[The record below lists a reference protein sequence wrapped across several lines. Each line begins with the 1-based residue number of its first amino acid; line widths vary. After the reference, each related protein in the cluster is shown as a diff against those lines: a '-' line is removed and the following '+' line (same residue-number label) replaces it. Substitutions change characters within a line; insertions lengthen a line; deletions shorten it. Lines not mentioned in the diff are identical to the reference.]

1 MDFHSCCEE
10 CSLLFLWLGASGVM
24 SVWDA
29 PGILTLDIPVSV
41 GAERAEESV
50 LVLEFNLS

>member
-50 LVLEFNLS
+50 LILEFNLS